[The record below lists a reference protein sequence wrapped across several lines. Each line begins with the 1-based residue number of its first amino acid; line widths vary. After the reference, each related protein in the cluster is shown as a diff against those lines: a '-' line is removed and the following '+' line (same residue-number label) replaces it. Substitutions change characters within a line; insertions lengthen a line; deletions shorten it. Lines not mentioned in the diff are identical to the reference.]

1 MDNDNYE
8 SRNIDVE
15 DVDFESLFNI
25 SKSKSL
31 IDKIFSV
38 NSNKS
43 DGLHYQNYE
52 TGDSLRNSKKE
63 NYFK

>member
-43 DGLHYQNYE
+43 DGLHY
-52 TGDSLRNSKKE
+52 
-63 NYFK
+63 

>member
-43 DGLHYQNYE
+43 DGPHYQNYE

>member
-38 NSNKS
+38 NSNKN